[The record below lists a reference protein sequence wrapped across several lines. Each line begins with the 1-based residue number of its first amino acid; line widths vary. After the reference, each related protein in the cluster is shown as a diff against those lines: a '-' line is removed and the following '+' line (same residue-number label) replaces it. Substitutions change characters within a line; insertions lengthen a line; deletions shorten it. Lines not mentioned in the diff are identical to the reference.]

1 MDETVATNALDTVV
15 AALDGVFDIA
25 TSCFNYAL
33 ENPLLTF
40 FIAVGMIPVGVYVFQ
55 CIKGLSKH

>member
-1 MDETVATNALDTVV
+1 MDETTTNALDTVV
-15 AALDGVFDIA
+15 NAMGSVFDIA
-25 TSCFNYAL
+25 TQCFNYAL

-40 FIAVGMIPVGVYVFQ
+40 FIAVGMIPVGTYVFS

>member
-1 MDETVATNALDTVV
+1 MDETTTNALDTVV

-25 TSCFNYAL
+25 TKCFNYAL

-40 FIAVGMIPVGVYVFQ
+40 FIAVGMIPIGTYVFS
-55 CIKGLSKH
+55 CIKNLSKH